1 MHPAYIA
8 GLFDGEGSL
17 YITETLQVRLSIT
30 NTYRPVLDA
39 LAREFGGTVTK
50 CANNGTRKRNCFVW
64 QLCDERMSVLL
75 ETIQPF
81 LVIKSG
87 HASIALLTIKERSGK
102 CPGVVVPDSVLEV
115 VAKYRL
121 VMDRLNNREYD

>member
-17 YITETLQVRLSIT
+17 YITETMQVRLSIT
-30 NTYRPVLDA
+30 NTYRPILDI
-39 LAREFGGTVTK
+39 LAKEFGGTVTK

-64 QLCDERMSVLL
+64 QLCDERMKLLL
-75 ETIQPF
+75 ELIQPF

-102 CPGVVVPDSVLEV
+102 CPGVAIPDSVMEV
-115 VAKYRL
+115 VAKYKL
-121 VMDRLNNREYD
+121 VMDRLNHREYD